1 LVWFLR
7 SKNKRNQKL
16 QTNINTQHYYTF
28 RTNRHFSIGVL
39 VSEKRFIAPKK
50 KLSCHAELC
59 KFKIHE
65 KIENVCASMFNVYG
79 TAVKTFASKFLEVI
93 EIIMTHCWDQFLGN
107 TVDISD
113 GPKMQNKIR

>member
-1 LVWFLR
+1 
-7 SKNKRNQKL
+7 
-16 QTNINTQHYYTF
+16 
-28 RTNRHFSIGVL
+28 
-39 VSEKRFIAPKK
+39 
-50 KLSCHAELC
+50 
-59 KFKIHE
+59 
-65 KIENVCASMFNVYG
+65 MFNVYG